1 MSESLVPA
9 TNDDDMDYVFCE
21 LCREPLQELSLEDRQ
36 AHYEGHF
43 NNGDGLEINELDAQ
57 LAASIATQAS
67 SPGRG
72 AAATATHLSNQ
83 RVVAPQKPRENVFWH
98 PVCGLPAPR
107 IATPGIIPILGR
119 ALGRPGSK
127 GGALCSPLVTH
138 YGTELWDLG
147 WGCGY
152 RNFLMACSA
161 LAAQDVRP
169 EYRELLMDDICGPPG
184 VRNLQV
190 WIEDA
195 WRRGYDTHGAAE
207 LRHHLLGT
215 RKWIG
220 TAELYVAFTSRGIP
234 ARLVDFPN
242 NGHAHLALI
251 QWLTVH
257 FMEDSNDLSSGPEE
271 SHTTPHVYMS
281 TKMPIVLQHKGHS
294 RTVVG
299 IEFTKSGG
307 TNLLI
312 YDPARRPSAA
322 VRKAG
327 LKLYASGVSSISSN
341 TFPHPQQHRH
351 HGSPTKA
358 KDFFKRVIKRRS
370 RSRIDEQVPKRV
382 RGGTAEADDWETLG
396 RGKGHKLGDPTVG
409 DHSHN
414 DPGLSKVTNSSSHA
428 DSETKAPEANINL
441 LATLQDLDLGRV
453 LSAFRVTPSQLGK
466 KDQYQILW
474 FPMTSP
480 LTGPERDACKVV
492 RSERVTVS
500 PVPTS

>member
-1 MSESLVPA
+1 MSETPVP
-9 TNDDDMDYVFCE
+9 TTDDDDMDYIFCE

-36 AHYEGHF
+36 AHYEAHF
-43 NNGDGLEINELDAQ
+43 NSADGLGTNELDAQ
-57 LAASIATQAS
+57 LAASIAMQAS

-72 AAATATHLSNQ
+72 VVAAASHSSSH

-98 PVCGLPAPR
+98 PACGSLAPR

-147 WGCGY
+147 C
-152 RNFLMACSA
+152 A
-161 LAAQDVRP
+161 LAAQDIRP
-169 EYRELLMDDICGPPG
+169 EYRGLLMDDICGPPG

-195 WRRGYDTHGAAE
+195 WRRGYDTHGATE

-220 TAELYVAFTSRGIP
+220 TA
-234 ARLVDFPN
+234 
-242 NGHAHLALI
+242 
-251 QWLTVH
+251 
-257 FMEDSNDLSSGPEE
+257 GPEE
-271 SHTTPHVYMS
+271 SQTTPHVYMS
-281 TKMPIVLQHKGHS
+281 KKMPIVLQHKGHS

-322 VRKAG
+322 IRKAG
-327 LKLYASGVSSISSN
+327 LKVHASGVSSINSN
-341 TFPHPQQHRH
+341 TLPHPQQHRH
-351 HGSPTKA
+351 HGSSTKA

-370 RSRIDEQVPKRV
+370 RSRIDEQEPKRV
-382 RGGTAEADDWETLG
+382 RGGSAEVEDWEALG
-396 RGKGHKLGDPTVG
+396 RGKGHKLGGSAVRDQ
-409 DHSHN
+409 SHN
-414 DPGLSKVTNSSSHA
+414 DPGLAKVTDPNSHING
-428 DSETKAPEANINL
+428 ETRVPEENLNL

>member
-1 MSESLVPA
+1 
-9 TNDDDMDYVFCE
+9 
-21 LCREPLQELSLEDRQ
+21 
-36 AHYEGHF
+36 
-43 NNGDGLEINELDAQ
+43 
-57 LAASIATQAS
+57 
-67 SPGRG
+67 
-72 AAATATHLSNQ
+72 
-83 RVVAPQKPRENVFWH
+83 
-98 PVCGLPAPR
+98 
-107 IATPGIIPILGR
+107 
-119 ALGRPGSK
+119 
-127 GGALCSPLVTH
+127 
-138 YGTELWDLG
+138 
-147 WGCGY
+147 
-152 RNFLMACSA
+152 MACTA
-161 LAAQDVRP
+161 LAAQDIRP
-169 EYRELLMDDICGPPG
+169 EYRGLLMDDICGPPG

-195 WRRGYDTHGAAE
+195 WRRGYDTHGATE

-257 FMEDSNDLSSGPEE
+257 FMESSNDLSSGPEE
-271 SHTTPHVYMS
+271 SQTTPHVYMS

-322 VRKAG
+322 IRKAG
-327 LKLYASGVSSISSN
+327 LKVHASGVSSINSN
-341 TFPHPQQHRH
+341 TLPHPQQHRH
-351 HGSPTKA
+351 HGSSTKA

-370 RSRIDEQVPKRV
+370 RSRIDEQEPKRV
-382 RGGTAEADDWETLG
+382 RGGSAEAEDWEALG
-396 RGKGHKLGDPTVG
+396 RGKGHKLGGSAVRDQ
-409 DHSHN
+409 SHN
-414 DPGLSKVTNSSSHA
+414 DPGLSKVTDPNSHING
-428 DSETKAPEANINL
+428 ETRVPEENLNL

-453 LSAFRVTPSQLGK
+453 LSAFRVTPSQLSK